1 MGGTDNI
8 INILKSRGI
17 LGENAHDD
25 ISIDTIKNS
34 IDEKWDDIRNKYTV
48 DTFFSDDIK
57 LAGIENKQPS
67 RMTKDR
73 GCGFMNNYCMD
84 IKKYIKTKFANESQE
99 GGKKRG
105 KKTKKSIK
113 KGKKKTMKKKGKK
126 KTKKSVKKG
135 KKKTMKKKGKKKS
148 RK

>member
-1 MGGTDNI
+1 MNENKKI
-8 INILKSRGI
+8 IDILKSRGI
-17 LGENAHDD
+17 LGSNAGDN
-25 ISIDTIKNS
+25 IPIETIKRS
-34 IDEKWDDIRNKYTV
+34 INEKWDDIRENYTV

-73 GCGFMNNYCMD
+73 GCGFMNKYCMD
-84 IKKYIKTKFANESQE
+84 IKKYIKDKFANQSQE

-105 KKTKKSIK
+105 KKTKKSNK

-126 KTKKSVKKG
+126 KTKKSAKKG
-135 KKKTMKKKGKKKS
+135 KKKTMKKKGKKS